1 MYPSDP
7 AKAPFKELRQVIP
20 IRLTSHPWLPDGNG
34 LRHSTFGGSET
45 SLTLPIGDEEDSSV
59 ELGHA
64 Q

>member
-7 AKAPFKELRQVIP
+7 SKAPFKELRQVIP
-20 IRLTSHPWLPDGNG
+20 VRLTSHPWLPDGNSLSHG
-34 LRHSTFGGSET
+34 TFEDSAS
-45 SLTLPIGDEEDSSV
+45 SLTLPIDGDEDTSV